1 MNNRN
6 RKEDKKCFKLVAQ
19 QSCGVFDPCGSR
31 QMDVQARPH
40 GSLPAEIVPQ
50 RFRCDT
56 IRILKDTGF
65 LTCAP
70 LSIPGL
76 HGRINRHTPF
86 SEALNKRTG

>member
-1 MNNRN
+1 MYR
-6 RKEDKKCFKLVAQ
+6 RL
-19 QSCGVFDPCGSR
+19 PCIGLSISRQLRGSR
-31 QMDVQARPH
+31 QMDVQARPL

>member
-1 MNNRN
+1 M
-6 RKEDKKCFKLVAQ
+6 
-19 QSCGVFDPCGSR
+19 VFHSYIITCNGEKMVVVSRQLRGSR
-31 QMDVQARPH
+31 QMDVQARPL

-86 SEALNKRTG
+86 SETLNKRTG